1 MSRQPQ
7 SAIKRLVAEVELI
20 GNTNVREAPTR
31 SATVLRVLR
40 SSEAVMTAGFTT
52 AGETIQGN
60 SAWYFIPDGSYI
72 WAGATTRPNPAILAP
87 VSRVAETTSST
98 AVAGGPAG
106 PPIVSGIARIDE
118 LLSGATGSVGDGDG
132 DAQSIGALQDLLA
145 GHGFRGLPGPLSAIY
160 GKFGPKTQECLRGF
174 QKKRSLSES
183 GIVDRNTLDQL
194 LQTPAVDPRI
204 SQVYTTLVLNVPHS
218 SLHRVLSLTAI
229 MEGLG
234 RFGSLNLNTDRAGL
248 SFGIIQWAQ
257 RPRRLGDILDA
268 FAKADLPKFITTF
281 GGGDEDLAAGL
292 LTHVRKPAGGVDSR
306 SGAATDSAY
315 DLVSPIWA
323 KRFQDA
329 ALDRQYQRIQID
341 VAAAAFRQSLNS
353 MRKYATDMTERTA
366 AFMLDVANQCGDGGL
381 REMYGTAKRTGATGM
396 DLLEVI
402 ADETVE
408 RVAPNLQAGV
418 RMRRDNFLNTPLLS
432 DQPFVE

>member
-1 MSRQPQ
+1 MSTQPQ
-7 SAIKRLVAEVELI
+7 TAIKRLVAEVELI

-31 SATVLRVLR
+31 SSTVLRVLR
-40 SSEAVMTAGFTT
+40 ASEALMIAGFTT
-52 AGETIQGN
+52 AGEIIQGN
-60 SAWYFIPDGSYI
+60 SAWYFIPDGSFI

-87 VSRVAETTSST
+87 VARVVETTASSP
-98 AVAGGPAG
+98 ASVGGPPGA
-106 PPIVSGIARIDE
+106 PIVSGITRIDG
-118 LLSGATGSVGDGDG
+118 LLSGDSGPISGDG
-132 DAQSIGALQDLLA
+132 DAQGIGAVQDLLA

-160 GKFGPKTQECLRGF
+160 GKFGPKTQECVRGF
-174 QKKRSLSES
+174 QKKCSVPES
-183 GIVDRNTLDQL
+183 GIVDKATLDQL
-194 LQTPAVDPRI
+194 LRMPAVDPRI
-204 SQVYTTLVLNVPHS
+204 SQVYTTLVLNIPHS
-218 SLHRVLSLTAI
+218 GLHRVLGLTAI

-234 RFGSLNLNTDRAGL
+234 RFGSINLNTDRAGL

-257 RPRRLGDILDA
+257 RPRRLGDILGA
-268 FAKADLPKFITTF
+268 FANADQLKFASLF
-281 GGGDEDLAAGL
+281 GGGNEDLAAGL
-292 LTHVRKPAGGVDSR
+292 LMHVGKPAGGVDSR
-306 SGAATDSAY
+306 SGVTTDSAY

-329 ALDRQYQRIQID
+329 AFDRQYQRIQID
-341 VAAAAFRQSLNS
+341 VAAAAFRQSLAA
-353 MRKYATDMTERTA
+353 MRKYASDLTERSA

-381 REMYGTAKRTGATGM
+381 RNMYITAKRTGAAGM

-402 ADETVE
+402 ADETID